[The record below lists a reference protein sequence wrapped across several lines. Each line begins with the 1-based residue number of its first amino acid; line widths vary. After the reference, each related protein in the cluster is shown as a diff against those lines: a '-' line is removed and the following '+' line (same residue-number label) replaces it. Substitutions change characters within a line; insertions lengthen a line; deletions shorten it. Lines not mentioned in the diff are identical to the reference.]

1 MRTIQISLIIIAS
14 LIGASLSYIRC
25 PDNTYCPDA
34 NQCCA
39 AKGYYTCCPLRA
51 QCTPGGLICKYSNFI
66 ASISAN
72 EVTLDSAKPTETLPF
87 SVTPKDYLTIAD
99 SFLET
104 VKVYEYFPKTS
115 ACGKNLSVLLPDVLE
130 LIEKIKKV
138 KKIEEIIPIA
148 ISVVT
153 DLYPKAKA
161 IIDECHGVPEEL
173 KEKIGNIIAIV
184 KKEGWIKS
192 VIENAKKRFAEIFIN
207 VNSAREMFEYGNYKQ
222 CGRNAGLAVAI
233 LLNID

>member
-1 MRTIQISLIIIAS
+1 MRTLKISLIIIAS
-14 LIGASLSYIRC
+14 IIGASLSYKKC
-25 PDNTYCPDA
+25 PDGGYCSDSA
-34 NQCCA
+34 HCCL
-39 AKGYYTCCPLRA
+39 AKGYYTCCPLGWR
-51 QCTPGGLICKYSNFI
+51 CSIDGLSCLRSNFL
-66 ASISAN
+66 ASLSAN
-72 EVTLDSAKPTETLPF
+72 ELTIEQAKPAEPLPL
-87 SVTPKDYLTIAD
+87 SVTPQDYLTIAD

-115 ACGKNLSVLLPDVLE
+115 ACAKNLSVLLPDVLE

-138 KKIEEIIPIA
+138 KKIEEIIPIVV
-148 ISVVT
+148 SVAT

-192 VIENAKKRFAEIFIN
+192 LIENGKKRFAEIFIN
-207 VNSAREMFEYGNYKQ
+207 VNSAREMYEYGNYKQ